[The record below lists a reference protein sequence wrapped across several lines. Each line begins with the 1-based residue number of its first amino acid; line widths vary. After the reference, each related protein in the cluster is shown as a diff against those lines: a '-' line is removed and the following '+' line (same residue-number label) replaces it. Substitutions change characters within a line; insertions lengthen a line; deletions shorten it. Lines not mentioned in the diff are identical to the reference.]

1 MRVRGF
7 LGIATAL
14 LLGLAAVAAQ
24 QPLETRGAWQLVAD
38 GSDFALRTPAIGAA
52 DTTLSLNCRKEKR
65 SYAFEIKSPALAAR
79 ASGEDIRIGFKV
91 DDDDRTW
98 FNLATSPEGTVPI
111 SHQTAFWIIHA
122 ALTRSGA
129 KRVAFMAADHDW
141 QFSLEG
147 LRDLT
152 DTLTQRCGFDPP
164 RPGPERPRTG
174 PTPGPLPKQ

>member
-111 SHQTAFWIIHA
+111 SHQPPSGSSMRRSRA
-122 ALTRSGA
+122 AARSA
-129 KRVAFMAADHDW
+129 
-141 QFSLEG
+141 
-147 LRDLT
+147 LRSWLPT
-152 DTLTQRCGFDPP
+152 M
-164 RPGPERPRTG
+164 TG
-174 PTPGPLPKQ
+174 SFPSRA